1 MVLRSKQL
9 LLMVIPIAL
18 IGISLPAQ
26 DLEVSARL
34 YDEQVYFPNST
45 VSVLITLGNDS
56 PEPVSFRLADDRR
69 HNLAF
74 DVRDESNRPLGNTP
88 EFIIAN
94 QSNQQ
99 IFYRTVMLQP
109 GEQLSF
115 VERLTDY
122 IMIEESGM
130 YNVRINFFPQL
141 NSSQDAP
148 SHVSNRFSLTI
159 RPGSTPE
166 IRREMRFEAAA
177 EAQLRRQALSPDEV
191 VQYMLEARQESNWE
205 RFFLYLNLEKLY
217 RQVPS
222 RDARFIRLSQ
232 EEQLSE
238 LRTFRGNLR
247 SQDGGPDSSLVAIP
261 DGYTIIET
269 RYSPTDG
276 QVTAR
281 LFFNR
286 DRYRERRQYAYELE
300 RRDGFWEII
309 GYQVSNLPNE
319 ALQR

>member
-9 LLMVIPIAL
+9 LLMVVLIAL
-18 IGISLPAQ
+18 IGLWLPAQ
-26 DLEVSARL
+26 ELTVSARL
-34 YDEQVYFPNST
+34 YDEQVYFPDST
-45 VSVLITLGNDS
+45 VSVLITLRNDS

-74 DVRDESNRPLGNTP
+74 DVRDETNRPLENTP

-115 VERLTDY
+115 IERLTDY
-122 IMIEESGM
+122 IMIDESGM
-130 YNVRINFFPQL
+130 YNVRVHFFTQL
-141 NSSQDAP
+141 NSSSDSQ
-148 SHVSNRFSLTI
+148 SRVSNRFSI
-159 RPGSTPE
+159 MVRPGNTPE
-166 IRREMRFEAAA
+166 TRRDMRFQAAA
-177 EAQLRRQALSPDEV
+177 EEQLRRQALSPDEV

-232 EEQLSE
+232 EEQLEE
-238 LRTFRGNLR
+238 LRNFRQQLR
-247 SQDGGPDSSLVAIP
+247 AQDGGPDSSLVAIP
-261 DGYTIIET
+261 DGYTLIET

-276 QVTAR
+276 NVTAR

-286 DRYRERRQYAYELE
+286 DRYRERRQYTYELE

>member
-1 MVLRSKQL
+1 MVLRFKQL

-18 IGISLPAQ
+18 VGFSLPAQ
-26 DLEVSARL
+26 ELDVSARL
-34 YDEQVYFPNST
+34 YDEQVYFPDST

-56 PEPVSFRLADDRR
+56 PEPISFRLADNRR

-74 DVRDESNRPLGNTP
+74 DVRDTNNRRLENTP
-88 EFIIAN
+88 EFIIAS

-122 IMIEESGM
+122 IMIDESGM
-130 YNVRINFFPQL
+130 YNVQIHFFPQL
-141 NSSQDAP
+141 NSSSNAE
-148 SHVSNRFSLTI
+148 SYSSNRFSLTI
-159 RPGSTPE
+159 RPGSSPE
-166 IRREMRFEAAA
+166 TRREMRFEAAA
-177 EAQLRRQALSPDEV
+177 EEQLRRQALSPDEV

-217 RQVPS
+217 RQIPS
-222 RDARFIRLSQ
+222 RDSRFIRMSQ

-238 LRTFRGNLR
+238 LRAFREELR

-286 DRYRERRQYAYELE
+286 DRYRERRQYTYELE

>member
-9 LLMVIPIAL
+9 LLILML
-18 IGISLPAQ
+18 IILTGLWLPAQ
-26 DLEVSARL
+26 TLDVSARL
-34 YDEQVYFPNST
+34 YDEQVYFPDSPI
-45 VSVLITLGNDS
+45 SVLITLSNES
-56 PEPVSFRLADDRR
+56 PEPISFRLADDRR
-69 HNLAF
+69 FNLAF
-74 DVRDESNRPLGNTP
+74 DVRDDTNRPLENTP

-122 IMIEESGM
+122 IMIDESGM
-130 YNVRINFFPQL
+130 YNVRIHFYPQL
-141 NSSQDAP
+141 NDSQEAE
-148 SHVSNRFSLTI
+148 SHASNRFSITV

-166 IRREMRFEAAA
+166 TRREMRFEAAA
-177 EAQLRRQALSPDEV
+177 EDQLRRQALSPDEV

-222 RDARFIRLSQ
+222 RDSRFIRLSQ
-232 EEQLSE
+232 EEQLEE
-238 LRTFRGNLR
+238 LRTFREELR
-247 SQDGGPDSSLVAIP
+247 SQDGGPDSSLVAVP

-286 DRYRERRQYAYELE
+286 DRYRERRQYTYTLE

>member
-9 LLMVIPIAL
+9 LLMVVLIAL
-18 IGISLPAQ
+18 FGFWLPAQ
-26 DLEVSARL
+26 ELTVSARL
-34 YDEQVYFPNST
+34 YDEQVYFPDSP
-45 VSVLITLGNDS
+45 VSVLITLRNES

-74 DVRDESNRPLGNTP
+74 DVRDSNNRQLENTP

-115 VERLTDY
+115 VEQLTDY
-122 IMIEESGM
+122 IMVEESGM
-130 YNVRINFFPQL
+130 YNVRIHFFPQL
-141 NSSQDAP
+141 NSSSQSR
-148 SHVSNRFSLTI
+148 SHPSNRFSLTV
-159 RPGSTPE
+159 RPGNSPE
-166 IRREMRFEAAA
+166 TRREMRFQAAA
-177 EAQLRRQALSPDEV
+177 EDQLRRQALSPDEV

-232 EEQLSE
+232 EEQLQE
-238 LRTFRGNLR
+238 LRDFREQLR
-247 SQDGGPDSSLVAIP
+247 DQDGGPDSSLVAIP

-276 QVTAR
+276 NVTAR
-281 LFFNR
+281 LFFDR
-286 DRYRERRQYAYELE
+286 ERYRERRQYTYELE

>member
-1 MVLRSKQL
+1 MVLRFKQL

-18 IGISLPAQ
+18 IGFSLPAQ
-26 DLEVSARL
+26 DLDVSARL
-34 YDEQVYFPNST
+34 YDEQVYFPDSQ
-45 VSVLITLGNDS
+45 VSVLVTLRNDS
-56 PEPVSFRLADDRR
+56 PEPISFRLADDRR
-69 HNLAF
+69 YNIAF
-74 DVRDESNRPLGNTP
+74 DVRDEANRPLENTP

-109 GEQLSF
+109 GEQMSF

-122 IMIEESGM
+122 IMINESGM
-130 YNVRINFFPQL
+130 YNVRIHFFPQL
-141 NSSQDAP
+141 NSFQDAP
-148 SHVSNRFSLTI
+148 STQSNRFSMNV
-159 RPGSTPE
+159 RPGNTPE

-177 EAQLRRQALSPDEV
+177 EDQLRRQALSPDEV

-217 RQVPS
+217 RQAPS
-222 RDARFIRLSQ
+222 RDERFIRLSQ
-232 EEQLSE
+232 EEQLNE
-238 LRTFRGNLR
+238 LRSFREDLR
-247 SQDGGPDSSLVAIP
+247 SQEGGPDSSLVAIP
-261 DGYTIIET
+261 DGYTIVET

-286 DRYRERRQYAYELE
+286 DRYRERRQYTYELE